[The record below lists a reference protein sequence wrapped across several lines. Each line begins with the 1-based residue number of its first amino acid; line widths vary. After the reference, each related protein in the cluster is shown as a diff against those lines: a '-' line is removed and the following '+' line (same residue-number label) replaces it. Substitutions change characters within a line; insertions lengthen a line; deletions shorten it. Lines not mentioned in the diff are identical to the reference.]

1 MSQNQQKIDSALMR
15 AKAAI
20 RFSMPFF
27 SSLLLKMPTVPMDKA
42 MLPQG
47 RSKGDFATD
56 GVNIYYNPEYVMKA
70 QRGELAWDLCHE
82 LMHIVLEHPLRR
94 GNREQE
100 LWNSACDYAV
110 NLLLDDVVE
119 SSRKSNK
126 RIQKPKNGVL
136 LNKGYEG
143 MSAEKIYNI
152 LHGQS
157 ENEQNQQKEQSNN
170 VLDFPGSNDNNNQG
184 GLDEPKQEAGQD
196 GKGDGSKPEQSDKQ
210 PHEQD
215 RQASQRV
222 REQPRQTVEEYRR
235 QLKSDIAT
243 ASMIAKSQGEMSDP
257 MQRVVQ
263 NILES
268 KLPWQEILSR
278 FVTEKSTNDY
288 SWSMPN
294 KRYVHTGLYLPELN
308 SPEVKKIGIAV
319 DTSGSINQADF
330 DEFVSEMKSILALFQ
345 GAEAHVVYVDWN
357 VCGTDTLDAYT
368 DKLTPKGGGGT
379 DYRPAFEHFDKLGED
394 IGCIIYFTD
403 GWCDRFPEHSDY
415 PVSWVCNDRDNF
427 EPPLGEVIHMETNR

>member
-70 QRGELAWDLCHE
+70 QRSELAWDLCHE

-119 SSRKSNK
+119 SSRKSDK
-126 RIQKPKNGVL
+126 WIKKPNSGVL

-143 MSAEKIYNI
+143 MPAEKIYTI

-196 GKGDGSKPEQSDKQ
+196 GKGNGSEPEQSDKQ
-210 PHEQD
+210 PQEQD
-215 RQASQRV
+215 RQASQRL
-222 REQPRQTVEEYRR
+222 REQSRQTVEEYRR
-235 QLKSDIAT
+235 QLKSDIAI

-345 GAEAHVVYVDWN
+345 GAEAHVVYVDRN

-415 PVSWVCNDRDNF
+415 PVLWVCNDRDNF